1 MKKSVLK
8 SVLAA
13 IAVVMMSCTTTANA
27 QTGNTKYIYGQND
40 TNTTVYT
47 LNEDGKT
54 LTRKLKYEYKHDE
67 NGQVIEKK
75 AYRWDAYREL
85 WKPAYLLTVT
95 PGVYE
100 IKLNYAEWNAKEST
114 FNHNKQ
120 ESIYREGNNANLLAD
135 TQNKKVMETL
145 NETQTQNKN
154 ATSLWQTIGM
164 YIGMMVGFLYPQIGL
179 GLGMLFGNSFG
190 KTGPDQ
196 DSCQHPTGPKSTTK
210 SAIILILAFLILFM
224 NHWYVP
230 CKHAIAHLMN

>member
-54 LTRKLKYEYKHDE
+54 LTRKLKYEYKH
-67 NGQVIEKK
+67 
-75 AYRWDAYREL
+75 
-85 WKPAYLLTVT
+85 VT

-135 TQNKKVMETL
+135 TQNKK
-145 NETQTQNKN
+145 
-154 ATSLWQTIGM
+154 
-164 YIGMMVGFLYPQIGL
+164 
-179 GLGMLFGNSFG
+179 
-190 KTGPDQ
+190 
-196 DSCQHPTGPKSTTK
+196 
-210 SAIILILAFLILFM
+210 
-224 NHWYVP
+224 
-230 CKHAIAHLMN
+230 

>member
-75 AYRWDAYREL
+75 AYRWDAHREL
-85 WKPAYLLTVT
+85 WKPAYLLTVA

-135 TQNKKVMETL
+135 TQNKK
-145 NETQTQNKN
+145 
-154 ATSLWQTIGM
+154 
-164 YIGMMVGFLYPQIGL
+164 
-179 GLGMLFGNSFG
+179 
-190 KTGPDQ
+190 
-196 DSCQHPTGPKSTTK
+196 
-210 SAIILILAFLILFM
+210 
-224 NHWYVP
+224 
-230 CKHAIAHLMN
+230 

>member
-1 MKKSVLK
+1 MNIEKQER
-8 SVLAA
+8 
-13 IAVVMMSCTTTANA
+13 I
-27 QTGNTKYIYGQND
+27 NTNIKTRSKNEKVSIKISFSSNCSSNDELYNNSKRTNSDGQND

-135 TQNKKVMETL
+135 TQNKK
-145 NETQTQNKN
+145 
-154 ATSLWQTIGM
+154 
-164 YIGMMVGFLYPQIGL
+164 
-179 GLGMLFGNSFG
+179 
-190 KTGPDQ
+190 
-196 DSCQHPTGPKSTTK
+196 
-210 SAIILILAFLILFM
+210 
-224 NHWYVP
+224 
-230 CKHAIAHLMN
+230 

>member
-75 AYRWDAYREL
+75 LIADAYRTVEA
-85 WKPAYLLTVT
+85 AYLLTVT

-135 TQNKKVMETL
+135 TQNKK
-145 NETQTQNKN
+145 
-154 ATSLWQTIGM
+154 
-164 YIGMMVGFLYPQIGL
+164 
-179 GLGMLFGNSFG
+179 
-190 KTGPDQ
+190 
-196 DSCQHPTGPKSTTK
+196 
-210 SAIILILAFLILFM
+210 
-224 NHWYVP
+224 
-230 CKHAIAHLMN
+230 

>member
-75 AYRWDAYREL
+75 AYRNSRSL
-85 WKPAYLLTVT
+85 W
-95 PGVYE
+95 
-100 IKLNYAEWNAKEST
+100 N
-114 FNHNKQ
+114 
-120 ESIYREGNNANLLAD
+120 
-135 TQNKKVMETL
+135 
-145 NETQTQNKN
+145 QTQ
-154 ATSLWQTIGM
+154 LRWMERQREH
-164 YIGMMVGFLYPQIGL
+164 FQP
-179 GLGMLFGNSFG
+179 
-190 KTGPDQ
+190 
-196 DSCQHPTGPKSTTK
+196 
-210 SAIILILAFLILFM
+210 
-224 NHWYVP
+224 
-230 CKHAIAHLMN
+230 

>member
-27 QTGNTKYIYGQND
+27 QTGNTKYI
-40 TNTTVYT
+40 
-47 LNEDGKT
+47 
-54 LTRKLKYEYKHDE
+54 YEYKHDE

-135 TQNKKVMETL
+135 TQNKK
-145 NETQTQNKN
+145 
-154 ATSLWQTIGM
+154 
-164 YIGMMVGFLYPQIGL
+164 
-179 GLGMLFGNSFG
+179 
-190 KTGPDQ
+190 
-196 DSCQHPTGPKSTTK
+196 
-210 SAIILILAFLILFM
+210 
-224 NHWYVP
+224 
-230 CKHAIAHLMN
+230 

>member
-75 AYRWDAYREL
+75 AY
-85 WKPAYLLTVT
+85 LLTVT

-135 TQNKKVMETL
+135 TQNKK
-145 NETQTQNKN
+145 
-154 ATSLWQTIGM
+154 
-164 YIGMMVGFLYPQIGL
+164 
-179 GLGMLFGNSFG
+179 
-190 KTGPDQ
+190 
-196 DSCQHPTGPKSTTK
+196 
-210 SAIILILAFLILFM
+210 
-224 NHWYVP
+224 
-230 CKHAIAHLMN
+230 

>member
-1 MKKSVLK
+1 MNIEKQER
-8 SVLAA
+8 
-13 IAVVMMSCTTTANA
+13 I
-27 QTGNTKYIYGQND
+27 NTNIKTRSKNEKVSIKISFSSNCSSNDELYNNSKRTNRKHKVHLRGQND

-135 TQNKKVMETL
+135 TQNKK
-145 NETQTQNKN
+145 
-154 ATSLWQTIGM
+154 
-164 YIGMMVGFLYPQIGL
+164 
-179 GLGMLFGNSFG
+179 
-190 KTGPDQ
+190 
-196 DSCQHPTGPKSTTK
+196 
-210 SAIILILAFLILFM
+210 
-224 NHWYVP
+224 
-230 CKHAIAHLMN
+230 

>member
-1 MKKSVLK
+1 M
-8 SVLAA
+8 
-13 IAVVMMSCTTTANA
+13 
-27 QTGNTKYIYGQND
+27 
-40 TNTTVYT
+40 YT

-120 ESIYREGNNANLLAD
+120 EVFTVKA
-135 TQNKKVMETL
+135 T
-145 NETQTQNKN
+145 TQTC
-154 ATSLWQTIGM
+154 W
-164 YIGMMVGFLYPQIGL
+164 
-179 GLGMLFGNSFG
+179 
-190 KTGPDQ
+190 
-196 DSCQHPTGPKSTTK
+196 PTHKTK
-210 SAIILILAFLILFM
+210 SNGNFE
-224 NHWYVP
+224 
-230 CKHAIAHLMN
+230 